1 MPLLTNI
8 NMSKKTLV
16 QDQLRIY
23 LDGELHEEGN
33 FSSQHYK
40 PGQRIK
46 GVASYSPSTEVKVH
60 TMTIIFKA
68 TLYNE
73 IVESGQ
79 ANYGS
84 VRTGHQSLFRYEKT
98 ILQGPHKVSP
108 KPHEWPF
115 EFELPEKIK
124 VPFVAELQPVPP
136 TWNVISAAKV
146 LYSLKLCVNPHRNT
160 NSMQIERDI
169 NVWPFQHTEL
179 PVPEPET
186 TLLMDAAAESQRMIP
201 ITRRRS
207 STLSLT
213 QQLSRRRSSTISVPD
228 PLQLAICM
236 PTSLGAWQK
245 FDIKLL
251 CHNST
256 TSAETAPSLTLQT
269 CELALKAQV
278 SFTTNTSSSSSEDPK
293 PPSIPIA
300 KFKLLGK
307 GLEIPTSATPVTV
320 KRDMTLLDMTRSQ
333 PTLLVPNF
341 SIGAFK
347 LCYILETT
355 ITLENP
361 QTRNVVERKAEIP
374 LKILPGGLEEHR
386 GEEDHDAPPGFHEVI
401 SPPGYEDEDGVL
413 WQGMVRQSPAYTLS
427 A

>member
-1 MPLLTNI
+1 
-8 NMSKKTLV
+8 MSKSKTLV
-16 QDQLRIY
+16 QDHLRIF
-23 LDGELHEEGN
+23 LDGELHHEGN
-33 FSSQHYK
+33 YPSQHYR
-40 PGQRIK
+40 PGQKIK

-79 ANYGS
+79 ASYGS
-84 VRTGHQSLFRYEKT
+84 VRTGHQSLFRYEKV

-115 EFELPEKIK
+115 EFELPERIK
-124 VPFVAELQPVPP
+124 VPFVADLQPVPP

-169 NVWPFQHTEL
+169 NVWPFEHTEL
-179 PVPEPET
+179 PVPTPET
-186 TLLMDAAAESQRMIP
+186 QLLMDAESQRMVP
-201 ITRRRS
+201 LSRRRS

-213 QQLSRRRSSTISVPD
+213 QQLSRRRSSTVSVPD
-228 PLQLAICM
+228 PLNLAICI
-236 PTSLGAWQK
+236 PSSLGAWQK
-245 FDIKLL
+245 FDIKLI
-251 CHNST
+251 CHNNAIT
-256 TSAETAPSLTLQT
+256 TPETSPSLCLQT

-278 SFTTNTSSSSSEDPK
+278 SFTNTRPSLNNTDDPK
-293 PPSIPIA
+293 TPSIPIA

-320 KRDMTLLDMTRSQ
+320 KGDMMLLDMTRSDASI
-333 PTLLVPNF
+333 LVPNF

-347 LCYILETT
+347 LEYLLD
-355 ITLENP
+355 ITVQL
-361 QTRNVVERKAEIP
+361 QDTKTGNVIERRAELP
-374 LKILPGGLEEHR
+374 LRILPGGLEEDR
-386 GEEDHDAPPGFHEVI
+386 SEEDPDAPPGFHEVVA
-401 SPPGYEDEDGVL
+401 PPEYEDEDGVL
-413 WQGMVRQSPAYTLS
+413 WSGMIRDTPAYTLT

>member
-1 MPLLTNI
+1 
-8 NMSKKTLV
+8 MSKTLV
-16 QDQLRIY
+16 QDHLRIF
-23 LDGELHEEGN
+23 LEDELHHEGGY
-33 FSSQHYK
+33 SLRHYR
-40 PGQRIK
+40 PGQKIK

-79 ANYGS
+79 ASYGS
-84 VRTGHQSLFRYEKT
+84 VRTGHQSLFRYEKI

-115 EFELPEKIK
+115 EFELPERIK
-124 VPFVAELQPVPP
+124 VPFVADLQPVPP

-146 LYSLKLCVNPHRNT
+146 LYTLKLCVNPHRNT

-169 NVWPFQHTEL
+169 NVWPFEHTEL

-186 TLLMDAAAESQRMIP
+186 QLLMDAESQRINLM
-201 ITRRRS
+201 TRRRS

-213 QQLSRRRSSTISVPD
+213 QQFSRRRSSTISVPD
-228 PLQLAICM
+228 PLNLAICM
-236 PTSLGAWQK
+236 PSSLGAWQK
-245 FDIKLL
+245 FDIKLV
-251 CHNST
+251 CHNNAIT
-256 TSAETAPSLTLQT
+256 NPDTAPSLCLQT

-278 SFTTNTSSSSSEDPK
+278 SFTSTRPSLTNNDDPR
-293 PPSIPIA
+293 PPGIAIA

-320 KRDMTLLDMTRSQ
+320 KRDLMLLDMTRGDASI
-333 PTLLVPNF
+333 LVPNF
-341 SIGAFK
+341 GIGAFK
-347 LCYILETT
+347 LEYILD
-355 ITLENP
+355 I
-361 QTRNVVERKAEIP
+361 NVQLQDTKTGNMIERRAELP
-374 LKILPGGLEEHR
+374 LKILPGGLEEDR
-386 GEEDHDAPPGFHEVI
+386 GEEDPDAPPGFHEAI
-401 SPPGYEDEDGVL
+401 APPEYEDEDGIL
-413 WQGMVRQSPAYTLS
+413 WAGTMHNSPAYTLT

>member
-1 MPLLTNI
+1 
-8 NMSKKTLV
+8 MSKSKTLV
-16 QDQLRIY
+16 QDHLRIF
-23 LDGELHEEGN
+23 LDGELHHEGN
-33 FSSQHYK
+33 SPSQHYK
-40 PGQRIK
+40 PGQKIK
-46 GVASYSPSTEVKVH
+46 GVASYSPSTEIKVH
-60 TMTIIFKA
+60 TMTMIFKA

-84 VRTGHQSLFRYEKT
+84 IRTGHQSLFRYEKP

-108 KPHEWPF
+108 KPHEWDF
-115 EFELPEKIK
+115 EFELPERIK

-136 TWNVISAAKV
+136 TWNVVSAAKV
-146 LYSLKLCVNPHRNT
+146 CYSLKLCVNPHRNT
-160 NSMQIERDI
+160 NSMQIEREI
-169 NVWPFQHTEL
+169 NVWPFEHVEL

-186 TLLMDAAAESQRMIP
+186 TLLMDATAEGQRSIP

-228 PLQLAICM
+228 PLNLAICV
-236 PTSLGAWQK
+236 PSSLGAWQK

-251 CHNST
+251 CSHNSST
-256 TSAETAPSLTLQT
+256 PETSPSLVLQT

-278 SFTTNTSSSSSEDPK
+278 SFATNTSTSSEDPK

-320 KRDMTLLDMTRSQ
+320 KRDMMLLDMTRSQ
-333 PTLLVPNF
+333 PHLLVPNF

-347 LCYILETT
+347 LSYLLDIT
-355 ITLENP
+355 ITLENSK
-361 QTRNVVERKAEIP
+361 TGNVIERKAELP
-374 LKILPGGLEEHR
+374 LKILPGGLEENR
-386 GEEDHDAPPGFHEVI
+386 GEEDEDAPPGFHEVV

-413 WQGMVRQSPAYTLS
+413 WQGLVRDMSAHTLT

>member
-1 MPLLTNI
+1 
-8 NMSKKTLV
+8 MSKSKTLV
-16 QDQLRIY
+16 QDHLRIF
-23 LDGELHEEGN
+23 LDGELHHEGN
-33 FSSQHYK
+33 YPSQHYR
-40 PGQRIK
+40 PGQKIK

-84 VRTGHQSLFRYEKT
+84 VRTGHQSLFRYEKI

-115 EFELPEKIK
+115 EFELPERIK
-124 VPFVAELQPVPP
+124 VPFVADLQPVPP

-169 NVWPFQHTEL
+169 NVWPFEHTEL
-179 PVPEPET
+179 PVPTPET
-186 TLLMDAAAESQRMIP
+186 QLLMDTELQRMIP
-201 ITRRRS
+201 MTRRRS

-228 PLQLAICM
+228 PLNLAICI
-236 PTSLGAWQK
+236 PSSLGAWQK
-245 FDIKLL
+245 FDIKLI
-251 CHNST
+251 CHNNAIT
-256 TSAETAPSLTLQT
+256 TSETSPSLCLQT

-278 SFTTNTSSSSSEDPK
+278 SFTNTRPASTTTNTDDPK

-320 KRDMTLLDMTRSQ
+320 KRDMMLLDMTRSDASI
-333 PTLLVPNF
+333 LVPNF
-341 SIGAFK
+341 SIGAFR
-347 LCYILETT
+347 LEYLLDVTVQLQDT
-355 ITLENP
+355 KTG
-361 QTRNVVERKAEIP
+361 NVIERRAELP
-374 LKILPGGLEEHR
+374 LRILPGGLEEDR
-386 GEEDHDAPPGFHEVI
+386 GEEDVDAPPGFHEVVA
-401 SPPGYEDEDGVL
+401 PPEYEDEDGVL
-413 WQGMVRQSPAYTLS
+413 WAGMMRDTPAYTLT

>member
-1 MPLLTNI
+1 M
-8 NMSKKTLV
+8 NMSKSKTLV
-16 QDQLRIY
+16 QDHLRIF
-23 LDGELHEEGN
+23 LDGELHHEGN
-33 FSSQHYK
+33 YPSQHYK
-40 PGQRIK
+40 PGQKIK

-84 VRTGHQSLFRYEKT
+84 VRTGHQSLFRYEKV

-115 EFELPEKIK
+115 EFELPERIK
-124 VPFVAELQPVPP
+124 VPFVADLQPVPP

-169 NVWPFQHTEL
+169 NVWPFEHTEL
-179 PVPEPET
+179 PVPIPET
-186 TLLMDAAAESQRMIP
+186 QLLMDAESQRTIP
-201 ITRRRS
+201 VTRRRS

-213 QQLSRRRSSTISVPD
+213 QQLSRRHSSTISAPD
-228 PLQLAICM
+228 PLNLAICI
-236 PTSLGAWQK
+236 PSSLGAWQK
-245 FDIKLL
+245 FDIKLI
-251 CHNST
+251 CHNNAI
-256 TSAETAPSLTLQT
+256 TSPETLPSLSLQS

-278 SFTTNTSSSSSEDPK
+278 SFTNTRPASNTDDPK
-293 PPSIPIA
+293 PPSITIA

-320 KRDMTLLDMTRSQ
+320 KRDMMLLDMTRSDAS
-333 PTLLVPNF
+333 LLVPNF

-347 LCYILETT
+347 LEYLLDISVQLQDSKTGS
-355 ITLENP
+355 L
-361 QTRNVVERKAEIP
+361 VERRAELP
-374 LKILPGGLEEHR
+374 LKILPGGLEENR
-386 GEEDHDAPPGFHEVI
+386 GEEDLDAPPGFHEVVA
-401 SPPGYEDEDGVL
+401 PPEYEDEDGVL
-413 WQGMVRQSPAYTLS
+413 WAGMMRDTPAYTLT

>member
-1 MPLLTNI
+1 
-8 NMSKKTLV
+8 MSKSKTLV
-16 QDQLRIY
+16 QDHLRIF
-23 LDGELHEEGN
+23 LDGELHHEGN
-33 FSSQHYK
+33 YPSQHYR
-40 PGQRIK
+40 PGQKIK

-84 VRTGHQSLFRYEKT
+84 VRTGHQSLFRYEKV

-115 EFELPEKIK
+115 EFELPERIK
-124 VPFVAELQPVPP
+124 VPFVADLQPVPP

-169 NVWPFQHTEL
+169 NVWPFEHTEL
-179 PVPEPET
+179 PAPIPET
-186 TLLMDAAAESQRMIP
+186 QLLMDAESQRTIP
-201 ITRRRS
+201 VTRRRS

-213 QQLSRRRSSTISVPD
+213 QQLSRRHSSTISAPVP
-228 PLQLAICM
+228 LNLAICI
-236 PTSLGAWQK
+236 PSSLGAWQK
-245 FDIKLL
+245 FDIKLI
-251 CHNST
+251 CHNNAI
-256 TSAETAPSLTLQT
+256 TSPETLPSLSLQS

-278 SFTTNTSSSSSEDPK
+278 SFTNTRPASNTDDPK

-307 GLEIPTSATPVTV
+307 GLEIPTSATPITV
-320 KRDMTLLDMTRSQ
+320 KRDMLLLDMTRSDVS
-333 PTLLVPNF
+333 LLVPNF

-347 LCYILETT
+347 LEYLLDIYVQLQDSKTGN
-355 ITLENP
+355 L
-361 QTRNVVERKAEIP
+361 VERRAELP
-374 LKILPGGLEEHR
+374 LRILPGGLEEDR
-386 GEEDHDAPPGFHEVI
+386 GEEDPDAPPGFHEVVA
-401 SPPGYEDEDGVL
+401 PPEYEDEDGVL
-413 WQGMVRQSPAYTLS
+413 WAGMMRDTPAYTLT

>member
-1 MPLLTNI
+1 
-8 NMSKKTLV
+8 MSKSKTLV
-16 QDQLRIY
+16 QDQLRIF
-23 LDGELHEEGN
+23 LDGESHHEGGY
-33 FSSQHYK
+33 SLRHYR
-40 PGQRIK
+40 PGQKIK
-46 GVASYSPSTEVKVH
+46 GVASYSPSTEIKVH
-60 TMTIIFKA
+60 TMTVIFKA

-84 VRTGHQSLFRYEKT
+84 VRTGNQSLFRYEKI

-115 EFELPEKIK
+115 EFELPERIK
-124 VPFVAELQPVPP
+124 VPFVADLQPVPP

-169 NVWPFQHTEL
+169 NVWPFEHTEL
-179 PVPEPET
+179 PVPTPET
-186 TLLMDAAAESQRMIP
+186 QLLMDAELQRINLM
-201 ITRRRS
+201 TRRRS

-213 QQLSRRRSSTISVPD
+213 QQLSRRRSSTVSAPD
-228 PLQLAICM
+228 PLNLAICI
-236 PTSLGAWQK
+236 PSSLGAWQK
-245 FDIKLL
+245 FDIKLV
-251 CHNST
+251 CHNNAIT
-256 TSAETAPSLTLQT
+256 TPDASPSLCLQT

-278 SFTTNTSSSSSEDPK
+278 SFTNTRPSLTNNDDPK

-307 GLEIPTSATPVTV
+307 GLQIPTSATPVTV
-320 KRDMTLLDMTRSQ
+320 KRDMMLLDMTRGDASI
-333 PTLLVPNF
+333 LVPNF

-347 LCYILETT
+347 LEYLLEVSVQLQDSKTG
-355 ITLENP
+355 NM
-361 QTRNVVERKAEIP
+361 VERRAELP
-374 LKILPGGLEEHR
+374 LKILPGGLEEDR
-386 GEEDHDAPPGFHEVI
+386 GEEDPDAPPGFHEAVG
-401 SPPGYEDEDGVL
+401 PPEYEDEDGVL
-413 WQGMVRQSPAYTLS
+413 WAGTMHNSPAYTLT